1 MPLNR
6 QNLLAI
12 FLTLLLVGGALLFL
26 DSVQGILLPFV
37 VGVVLAY
44 LIDPLVSRLHGYGIP
59 RSLASA
65 MLVAAAISF
74 LGVILVLGVPM
85 LIEQL
90 SSFLQ
95 RLPVYIMTLQHYV
108 LPSKLGN
115 LSGLLDVKLTV
126 ENLLKPLG
134 LIGAKGAEW
143 TVQAMQQAMSG
154 LAWLVNITL
163 LIVMTPVVAFYF
175 LIDWPRI
182 SERVFLTLPKSWR
195 KNAKQLAQEIDVK
208 LAAYLRGTL
217 AVCVLLGLFYAAA
230 LTGMGWLASLIA
242 GKPIDTLEMGWAIGL
257 LTGLLAFLPVI
268 GGTIGILLMYG
279 VALIQ
284 YQLQMW
290 EPYVLLGAIYMVGQI
305 LEGYVLTPMLVGNR
319 VGLHPL
325 WVMFALMAG
334 ATLGGIGG
342 MMLALPVSVVL
353 SVLLPRVLALWR
365 ASID

>member
-1 MPLNR
+1 MTLTR
-6 QNLLAI
+6 QQIIALA
-12 FLTLLLVGGALLFL
+12 LTMLLVGGCLLFL
-26 DSVQGILLPFV
+26 DAVKSMLTPFV

-44 LIDPLVSRLHGYGIP
+44 LIDPLVTRLHRYGIP
-59 RSLASA
+59 RSLGSA
-65 MLVAAAISF
+65 ALVAAAIS
-74 LGVILVLGVPM
+74 VLGVVMVLGIPM

-90 SSFLQ
+90 ASFLQ

-108 LPSKLGN
+108 LPNKLGS
-115 LSGLLDVKLTV
+115 LRGLLDVQLTV
-126 ENLLKPLG
+126 ESLMKPLG

-154 LAWLVNITL
+154 IAWLVNITL

-182 SERVFLTLPKSWR
+182 SENVFLTMPKRWR
-195 KNAKQLAQEIDVK
+195 ANAKQLARDIDLK

-230 LTGMGWLASLIA
+230 LTGMGTLASLIA
-242 GKPIDTLEMGWAIGL
+242 GEPIDTLEMGWAIGL
-257 LTGLLAFLPVI
+257 VTGLLGFLPII
-268 GGTIGILLMYG
+268 GGTIGILLMYS

-284 YQLQMW
+284 YQLQVW
-290 EPYVLLGAIYMVGQI
+290 EPYALLAIIYMVGQI

-325 WVMFALMAG
+325 WVIFALMAG
-334 ATLGGIGG
+334 ATLGGIAG
-342 MMLALPVSVVL
+342 MMLALPVAVIL

-365 ASID
+365 AAID

>member
-1 MPLNR
+1 MAFNR
-6 QNLLAI
+6 HHLLAI
-12 FLTLLLVGGALLFL
+12 FLTLLLVCGTLLFL
-26 DSVQGILLPFV
+26 DSVSDILLPFF

-44 LIDPLVSRLHGYGIP
+44 LIDPLVSRLHRYGIP

-65 MLVAAAISF
+65 MLVATAISV
-74 LGVILVLGVPM
+74 LGIILVLGVPM

-90 SSFLQ
+90 GSFLQ

-108 LPSKLGN
+108 LPSKLGT
-115 LSGLLDVKLTV
+115 LSGLLDVKPTV
-126 ENLLKPLG
+126 ETLLRPLG

-154 LAWLVNITL
+154 IAWLVNITL

-175 LIDWPRI
+175 LIDWPGI
-182 SERVFLTLPKSWR
+182 SERVFLTLPKRWR
-195 KNAKQLAQEIDVK
+195 TSSRKLAQEIDVK
-208 LAAYLRGTL
+208 LAAYLRGTF

-230 LTGMGWLASLIA
+230 LTGMGWFATLLA
-242 GKPIDTLEMGWAIGL
+242 GQPVDTLEMGWAIGL

-268 GGTIGILLMYG
+268 GGTIGILLMFG

-284 YQLQMW
+284 YQLQIW
-290 EPYVLLGAIYMVGQI
+290 EPYALLGVIYMIGQI
-305 LEGYVLTPMLVGNR
+305 LEGYVLTPLLVGNR

-342 MMLALPVSVVL
+342 MMLAVPISVILSVV
-353 SVLLPRVLALWR
+353 LPRVLALWR